1 MIIIKM
7 DKANIVIIP
16 GLNSSI
22 DIWKI
27 TNSNQES
34 VYSYLKKKYNVID
47 LVIPISSFKLK
58 LDDLLNY
65 MDGIIPNDSFIIS
78 NSFGSVSSLLYTHKY
93 DGKIKGL
100 LFIDPTTS
108 VENYRFN
115 SIDDIDIRNNLFRFL
130 EITESYKN
138 LKCPI
143 ISHSIIPFKKLMNPD
158 KSFSDTSVFSKLNK
172 RFMYLQFLSNNPK
185 SSIII
190 HPNRSHFLQQN
201 ESDKIKN
208 SIDTLVN
215 FFD

>member
-65 MDGIIPNDSFIIS
+65 MDGIIPNDSFII
-78 NSFGSVSSLLYTHKY
+78 K
-93 DGKIKGL
+93 
-100 LFIDPTTS
+100 FIW
-108 VENYRFN
+108 
-115 SIDDIDIRNNLFRFL
+115 
-130 EITESYKN
+130 
-138 LKCPI
+138 KC
-143 ISHSIIPFKKLMNPD
+143 F
-158 KSFSDTSVFSKLNK
+158 
-172 RFMYLQFLSNNPK
+172 
-185 SSIII
+185 
-190 HPNRSHFLQQN
+190 
-201 ESDKIKN
+201 
-208 SIDTLVN
+208 
-215 FFD
+215 